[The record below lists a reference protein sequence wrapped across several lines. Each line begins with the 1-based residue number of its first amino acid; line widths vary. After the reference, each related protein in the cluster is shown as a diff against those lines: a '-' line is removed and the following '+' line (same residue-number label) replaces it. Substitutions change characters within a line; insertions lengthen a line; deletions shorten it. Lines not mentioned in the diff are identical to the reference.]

1 MRDSIMKIENLN
13 FSYGDSPVLIDVN
26 CEIERGKFI
35 SLIGPNGSGKST
47 MIRLICGILE
57 KDQGNITYK
66 GQNIDDISIRHRAK
80 EITVIHQREKN
91 EFPFSCIDTVIMG
104 LHPHRNRFEPV
115 TEDQLCLVK
124 DVMIKTNTLQFAS
137 KLTTEIRGGELLR
150 VILARALVQQQKFLL
165 MDEAMSDMDVNAK
178 IILTKMIK
186 EMVDEKGLTVLAVNH
201 DLNLAYRFSDEII
214 AINEGEIYDIGN
226 PNKVMDETLFEKVFR
241 VKADIIKGKG
251 FFILDNIN

>member
-137 KLTTEIRGGELLR
+137 KLTTEISG
-150 VILARALVQQQKFLL
+150 
-165 MDEAMSDMDVNAK
+165 
-178 IILTKMIK
+178 
-186 EMVDEKGLTVLAVNH
+186 
-201 DLNLAYRFSDEII
+201 
-214 AINEGEIYDIGN
+214 
-226 PNKVMDETLFEKVFR
+226 
-241 VKADIIKGKG
+241 
-251 FFILDNIN
+251 